1 MSEPVE
7 RDESGTVSGEF
18 TLTELAEILVMIRKK
33 LLKVFAIIVAVW
45 FISFAFIADPLVLK
59 IKHDLL
65 PKGAELIYRTP
76 LEGFMLKMKIS
87 LALGIVAAIPYVLYI
102 AYRTLKE
109 RTDLLKNFEFTRGQ
123 FVKYGV
129 ASVLLFI
136 AGVAYGYII
145 MLPIFMKFLFNMAQS
160 EGVLSYYTISDFIM
174 FVVKMLLVFGIVF
187 QMPLIMILLVG
198 NGIVKYSTVKY
209 YWRHVVVAIFTIAA
223 IITPPDVLTQLMV
236 AGPMVTFFG
245 IGLAITK
252 LVYRNKIKQEM
263 EMEKRAVKVAEIHG

>member
-1 MSEPVE
+1 MFEPVE
-7 RDESGTVSGEF
+7 RDESGTVGEEF
-18 TLTELAEILVMIRKK
+18 TLTELAEILVMIRRK
-33 LLKVFAIIVAVW
+33 LLKVLILVVAVW

-65 PKGAELIYRTP
+65 PEGAELIYRTP

-87 LALGIVAAIPYVLYI
+87 LALGVVAAIPYVLYI

-145 MLPIFMKFLFNMAQS
+145 MLPIFMKFLFSMAQS
-160 EGVLSYYTISDFIM
+160 EGVLSYYTISDFVM
-174 FVVKMLLVFGIVF
+174 FVVKMLLVFGLVF
-187 QMPLIMILLVG
+187 QMPLAMVLLVG

-236 AGPMVTFFG
+236 AVPMIIFFG
-245 IGLAITK
+245 ISLAITK

-263 EMEKRAVKVAEIHG
+263 ELEKKTVKVAEIHG

>member
-1 MSEPVE
+1 MVIVSE
-7 RDESGTVSGEF
+7 EF
-18 TLTELAEILVMIRKK
+18 TLTELAEILVMVRKK
-33 LLKVFAIIVAVW
+33 MLKVFAIVLAVW

-87 LALGIVAAIPYVLYI
+87 LALGVVAAIPYILYI

-109 RTDLLKNFEFTRGQ
+109 RIDILKDFEFTRGQ
-123 FVKYGV
+123 LVKYGV

-174 FVVKMLLVFGIVF
+174 FVVKMLLVFGLVF

-198 NGIVKYSTVKY
+198 NGIVKYSTIKY

-236 AGPMVTFFG
+236 AGPMVTFFA
-245 IGLAITK
+245 ISLAITK
-252 LVYRNKIKQEM
+252 VVYRNKIKQEM
-263 EMEKRAVKVAEIHG
+263 ERAVKVAETRVIE